1 MHFKVEIIKY
11 LFELKYARWV
21 YKNNLEKLRIKRWN
35 DLNSILR
42 KSPFYSKLAFKN
54 SKLEDY
60 PIIDKS
66 IFMSHFDKINT
77 QKICKKVAYDLAIQA
92 ENSRDFSPM
101 INQVTIGLSSGTSGN
116 RGVFLASEKERAQ
129 WVAGVLDR
137 VIGFSLRKRK
147 VAFFLRANSN
157 LYDSVKSSVLS
168 FYFLDLL
175 RPTEEHI
182 ENLNKIQPTV
192 LVAQPSMLLELA
204 KAIEEGLLSISPE
217 KVISVAEVLCPED
230 SIYLRRIFK
239 QIIHQVYQCTEGF
252 LASTCEKGTLHF
264 NEDFLIIEKKYIDE
278 ERVRFHPIITDLK
291 RSSQPV
297 IRYELNDIIHEK
309 FNCSCG
315 SKMTGIEQ
323 IEGRA
328 DDVLFFQNEAK
339 AEIRIYPD
347 FFRRAIILSDETIL
361 DYALIQK
368 SEDLISLYIDGT
380 EESFRKAKN
389 GVLELL
395 SLKEIKNVSVERID
409 TRQVEKGNKLRRIR
423 NDYRKRN

>member
-1 MHFKVEIIKY
+1 M
-11 LFELKYARWV
+11 
-21 YKNNLEKLRIKRWN
+21 
-35 DLNSILR
+35 
-42 KSPFYSKLAFKN
+42 
-54 SKLEDY
+54 
-60 PIIDKS
+60 
-66 IFMSHFDKINT
+66 
-77 QKICKKVAYDLAIQA
+77 
-92 ENSRDFSPM
+92 
-101 INQVTIGLSSGTSGN
+101 
-116 RGVFLASEKERAQ
+116 
-129 WVAGVLDR
+129 
-137 VIGFSLRKRK
+137 
-147 VAFFLRANSN
+147 
-157 LYDSVKSSVLS
+157 
-168 FYFLDLL
+168 
-175 RPTEEHI
+175 
-182 ENLNKIQPTV
+182 
-192 LVAQPSMLLELA
+192 
-204 KAIEEGLLSISPE
+204 
-217 KVISVAEVLCPED
+217 
-230 SIYLRRIFK
+230 
-239 QIIHQVYQCTEGF
+239 
-252 LASTCEKGTLHF
+252 
-264 NEDFLIIEKKYIDE
+264 IIEKKYIDE